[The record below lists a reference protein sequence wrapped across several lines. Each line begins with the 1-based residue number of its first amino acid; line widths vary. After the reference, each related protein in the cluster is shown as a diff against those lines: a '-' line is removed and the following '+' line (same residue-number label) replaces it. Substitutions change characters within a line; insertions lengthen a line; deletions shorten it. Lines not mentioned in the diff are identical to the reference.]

1 MCASVGSEVG
11 MDEKYPA
18 MRMTRHFTL
27 VTSHGATGPV
37 FRLVGVIDGSSASQV
52 LRHLKQYPERHL
64 ILDFSGVTEI
74 GEFGARVL
82 GAGLKEICR
91 TGITIDVDGL
101 RPGLSELLCLGGVFE
116 AIVGRA

>member
-1 MCASVGSEVG
+1 MNKTHP
-11 MDEKYPA
+11 EK
-18 MRMTRHFTL
+18 RRTRHFTI

-37 FRLVGVIDGSSASQV
+37 LRLVGEIDGSSAFQL
-52 LRHLKQYPERHL
+52 LRHLKQCPKRNL
-64 ILDFSGVTEI
+64 VLDFSGVTEI

-82 GAGLKEICR
+82 GTGLKEICR

>member
-1 MCASVGSEVG
+1 MNGKCPEIRRTS
-11 MDEKYPA
+11 
-18 MRMTRHFTL
+18 HFTI
-27 VTSHGATGPV
+27 VTSRGATGLV
-37 FRLVGVIDGSSASQV
+37 FRLVGVIDGSSASQI
-52 LRHLKQYPERHL
+52 LRHLKQCSEKNL

-101 RPGLSELLCLGGVFE
+101 RPGPSEVLCLGGVFE
-116 AIVGRA
+116 AIAGRA

>member
-1 MCASVGSEVG
+1 MGEQYHEERG
-11 MDEKYPA
+11 
-18 MRMTRHFTL
+18 TGHFAI
-27 VTSHGATGPV
+27 VTMEGGTVPV
-37 FRLVGVIDGSSASQV
+37 FRLVGEIDGSSASQV
-52 LRHLKQYPERHL
+52 LRHLKQCPGRNL
-64 ILDFSGVTEI
+64 RLDFSGVTEV

-91 TGITIDVDGL
+91 TGVTIDVDGL